1 MKRGLV
7 LGAGGL
13 VGMGY
18 HAGVLRALDKWGV
31 DVTDADVIVGTSAG
45 SVIASYMASG
55 WAQTD
60 FYEYAQGRHRDA
72 IEEAE
77 RERRSPSPLFD
88 PLWHSRNERVRRGIG
103 SLFAVASSRGYLP
116 RNLGGL
122 IPGPVKRA
130 FPSGLF
136 STERTRERL
145 HLDLPTEWP
154 RRSLFICAADL
165 YTGQRVVFG
174 RDGAPEAPLPDAVLA
189 STAIPGMF
197 RPVRIG
203 DRHYVDGGIVSATS
217 LDLAVEE
224 GCDHILCIAPL
235 GFRSEGELIVREP
248 RIWPAMFARG
258 LFARTLAREV
268 RDARNRGVEVTVFR
282 PWLKELRAQG
292 ANTMRRFDRAAVTDA
307 ACEGALQVLEE
318 NADDPVIQ
326 AFSARPAA
334 DAL

>member
-31 DVTDADVIVGTSAG
+31 DVTDADVVVGTSAG
-45 SVIASYMASG
+45 SIIASYLASG
-55 WAQTD
+55 WDQSD
-60 FYEYAQGRHRDA
+60 FYEYAHGRHRDA
-72 IEEAE
+72 ISDAE
-77 RERRSPSPLFD
+77 RESAPHRLFE

-103 SLFAVASSRGYLP
+103 SLFAVASSRGYIP
-116 RNLGGL
+116 RNVGGL
-122 IPGPVKRA
+122 IPGPIKRA

-136 STERTRERL
+136 STEKTHERL
-145 HLDLPTEWP
+145 HRNLPGEWP
-154 RRSLFICAADL
+154 RPGLFICAADL
-165 YTGQRVVFG
+165 YTGQRIVFG
-174 RDGAPEAPLPDAVLA
+174 KEGAPEASLPDAVLA

-203 DRHYVDGGIVSATS
+203 ERHYVDGGIVSATS

-224 GCDHILCIAPL
+224 GCSHILCIAPL
-235 GFRSEGELIVREP
+235 GYRSEGELIAREP
-248 RIWPAMFARG
+248 RIWPAMVARG

-268 RDARNRGVEVTVFR
+268 RDARERGVEVLVFR

-292 ANTMRRFDRAAVTDA
+292 ANTMRRYDRAVVTDA
-307 ACEGALQVLEE
+307 AVEGALQVLDE
-318 NADDPVIQ
+318 NADDPVIR
-326 AFSARPAA
+326 AFTTRPAA

>member
-1 MKRGLV
+1 
-7 LGAGGL
+7 
-13 VGMGY
+13 MGY
-18 HAGVLRALDKWGV
+18 HAGVLRALDKWG
-31 DVTDADVIVGTSAG
+31 ADVAAADLIVGTSAG
-45 SVIASYMASG
+45 SVIAAYLASG

-60 FYEYAQGRHRDA
+60 FYEYALGRHRDA
-72 IEEAE
+72 IAEAE
-77 RERRSPSPLFD
+77 REKRAPGPLFE

-116 RNLGGL
+116 RNVGGL

-136 STERTRERL
+136 STEKTRERL
-145 HLDLPTEWP
+145 RQDLPTEWP
-154 RRSLFICAADL
+154 RRNLFICAADL
-165 YTGQRVVFG
+165 YTGRRVVFG
-174 RDGAPEAPLPDAVLA
+174 REDAPEAPLSDAVLA

-235 GFRSEGELIVREP
+235 GYRSEGELIAREP

-268 RDARNRGVEVTVFR
+268 KDARERGVHVLVFR

-292 ANTMRRFDRAAVTDA
+292 ANTMRRYDRTVVTEA
-307 ACEGALQVLEE
+307 ACEGALQALDE
-318 NADDPVIQ
+318 NSDDPVVE
-326 AFSARPAA
+326 AFSKGPAA